1 MKSEKSQKL
10 VKATSTICAMCKYRS
25 GDRER
30 HSCSYWG
37 ITGQSRIFKDGK
49 MAYDPQYCDKFER
62 GKRLDSRLDWANDM
76 NRLIPH
82 EENPLGYCPWQ
93 E

>member
-1 MKSEKSQKL
+1 MRQL
-10 VKATSTICAMCKYRS
+10 IKATPTICAMCKYRS

-30 HSCSYWG
+30 NGCNYWA
-37 ITGQSRIFKDGK
+37 ITGKSRIYESGK

-62 GKRLDSRLDWANDM
+62 GKRLDSQLHWANDM
-76 NRLIPH
+76 NRIIPH
-82 EENPLGYCPWQ
+82 DENPLGYCPWQ